1 MDKKFGEKMY
11 KTIVINGMDIYK
23 NLYEN
28 PALAHLKRQEFTE
41 LYNKLT
47 EEEKCIYYDNIRRYF
62 NIILFETMIMLY
74 CKPKPESSRGVKQ
87 ECIFNTMKVQSI
99 I

>member
-47 EEEKCIYYDNIRRYF
+47 EEEKMY
-62 NIILFETMIMLY
+62 IL
-74 CKPKPESSRGVKQ
+74 
-87 ECIFNTMKVQSI
+87 
-99 I
+99 